1 MTGIMC
7 ALLGVT
13 GGGFTASMT
22 VGSGNYIVIGDT
34 YRWRG
39 YISTSSFYFNQFAI
53 SGGSMSSTSFKGRTI
68 LNMSWQSDANSTT
81 SGTVVIEFNGD
92 VTGTPGFVTDAT
104 VNGVSVGGSSSPTYY
119 ASTDTTNFTLG
130 SGGVSNPF
138 TIGGTDTITLV

>member
-1 MTGIMC
+1 
-7 ALLGVT
+7 
-13 GGGFTASMT
+13 
-22 VGSGNYIVIGDT
+22 
-34 YRWRG
+34 
-39 YISTSSFYFNQFAI
+39 
-53 SGGSMSSTSFKGRTI
+53 MSSTSFKGRTI